1 MQSIPVSKSLEG
13 IRGSCFNIRLEY
25 NEDFIIVH
33 FSKLDKIT
41 KEVFLEMKDLLD
53 NWWVFWKTVGY
64 QAVFAAVEP
73 DSKINKLL
81 HMLKFEY
88 IGKDNEYFVYRFKE

>member
-1 MQSIPVSKSLEG
+1 
-13 IRGSCFNIRLEY
+13 
-25 NEDFIIVH
+25 
-33 FSKLDKIT
+33 
-41 KEVFLEMKDLLD
+41 MKDLLD

>member
-13 IRGSCFNIRLEY
+13 IRGSCFSIRLEY

-33 FSKLDKIT
+33 FSRLDKIT
-41 KEVFLEMKDLLD
+41 KETLMEMKDLLD

-81 HMLKFEY
+81 RMLDFKYVGEDK
-88 IGKDNEYFVYRFKE
+88 GYFVYQFKE